1 MDNLI
6 LAIALLGVGVLG
18 MGWLSW
24 SARSTKTN
32 RKVTVSDGFKSE
44 QDMLLNKQQTAQNPY
59 SPSPNIVAFCRTPS
73 TMMVKE
79 DHNNFYVT
87 YRVGK
92 HNRTETRSQDT
103 A

>member
-24 SARSTKTN
+24 SARSTKKTGVAVLDAGEVEGHN
-32 RKVTVSDGFKSE
+32 EKGIYDRAPFS
-44 QDMLLNKQQTAQNPY
+44 A
-59 SPSPNIVAFCRTPS
+59 SPKIVAFCRTPS

-79 DHNNFYVT
+79 DRDNFYVT
-87 YRVGK
+87 YMVGK
-92 HNRTETRSQDT
+92 HHNSKVRRYESNN
-103 A
+103 

>member
-1 MDNLI
+1 MDNLM

-32 RKVTVSDGFKSE
+32 RKVTVSDGQRDILGNHPE
-44 QDMLLNKQQTAQNPY
+44 TNNPY

-79 DHNNFYVT
+79 DKNHFYVT
-87 YRVGK
+87 YMVGK
-92 HNRTETRSQDT
+92 HNRTKTRNQGVN
-103 A
+103 